1 MFSAESCGPLLPEP
15 PASLCFLMRFAR
27 CNAQER
33 PAGPAPTIRTSASS
47 CSRWTVITEPGRF
60 YQTIIVA
67 FEIHPG
73 RFLTAGEFCRKV
85 ADRFRGPHARNC
97 HSSAIRVIP
106 SFVTACL
113 ADQEKSED
121 ASDALKNRAP
131 SR

>member
-1 MFSAESCGPLLPEP
+1 MFSAESCGPLLLEP

-73 RFLTAGEFCRKV
+73 RFLTVGEFCRKV
-85 ADRFRGPHARNC
+85 AGRFCGSNE
-97 HSSAIRVIP
+97 IG
-106 SFVTACL
+106 
-113 ADQEKSED
+113 
-121 ASDALKNRAP
+121 RAHV
-131 SR
+131 